1 MTTRD
6 EQTVPSLLAAFDEHL
21 RRRRGLCPGVR
32 RNYVGHV
39 RAFLVRVAWDQQVDL
54 SAVTVADVVDH
65 IGELTGRY
73 RSSTV
78 ELAATALRSFFRFLR
93 VEGLRSDRLENAVP
107 VVPHRRGS
115 LPRHLDGETFAR
127 LIAGLDFST
136 PRGQRDR
143 AIILLMARL
152 GLRSGE
158 VTALT
163 LEDIDWRNATIR
175 VRARKKSAAALLG
188 HRPAAARGEPA
199 PDRRPVRTPRPDQHG
214 DLRVGGPGRSPRGRP
229 ALAADD
235 AADAGDVVNGLPDRE
250 PKVGEVRGRVEA
262 YIALRRGLGYRS
274 RAPERLLRGFAEA
287 LDAAGHHGP
296 IGLEA
301 SLAWAAATSS
311 TDPHHP
317 SRRLTVIR
325 GFLRHLSALDGA
337 TQVPAPGLL
346 GPSFRRTSPH
356 VYSEVE
362 IADLT
367 AAALDLD
374 RPDRLRPYCY
384 ATLFGLLAC
393 TGLRIAEALALS
405 IDDVDLTAGMLTVR
419 AGKRGRTRWVPL
431 HPTTLAPLRY
441 YAAGRARYACTA
453 FFRTDRSDHLSYN
466 AAASTFTRL
475 RQRLGWTTQGRTR
488 LPRIHDY
495 ADTCVMP

>member
-1 MTTRD
+1 M
-6 EQTVPSLLAAFDEHL
+6 
-21 RRRRGLCPGVR
+21 
-32 RNYVGHV
+32 
-39 RAFLVRVAWDQQVDL
+39 
-54 SAVTVADVVDH
+54 
-65 IGELTGRY
+65 
-73 RSSTV
+73 
-78 ELAATALRSFFRFLR
+78 
-93 VEGLRSDRLENAVP
+93 
-107 VVPHRRGS
+107 
-115 LPRHLDGETFAR
+115 
-127 LIAGLDFST
+127 
-136 PRGQRDR
+136 
-143 AIILLMARL
+143 
-152 GLRSGE
+152 
-158 VTALT
+158 
-163 LEDIDWRNATIR
+163 
-175 VRARKKSAAALLG
+175 
-188 HRPAAARGEPA
+188 
-199 PDRRPVRTPRPDQHG
+199 
-214 DLRVGGPGRSPRGRP
+214 
-229 ALAADD
+229 
-235 AADAGDVVNGLPDRE
+235 NGLPDRE

-374 RPDRLRPYCY
+374 RPDRLRPHCY

-431 HPTTLAPLRY
+431 HPTTLAPLRH
-441 YAAGRARYACTA
+441 YAAGRARYAGTA
-453 FFRTDRSDHLSYN
+453 FFRTDGWAGPPR
-466 AAASTFTRL
+466 AAPDCRAST
-475 RQRLGWTTQGRTR
+475 
-488 LPRIHDY
+488 
-495 ADTCVMP
+495 TCVTGSSCGGSRPGTPTASTSTPRSPPWPPTSDTSKSATCTGTCPPSPN

>member
-175 VRARKKSAAALLG
+175 VRARKTGHGALLPLP
-188 HRPAAARGEPA
+188 HEVGEA
-199 PDRRPVRTPRPDQHG
+199 LVDY
-214 DLRVGGPGRSPRGRP
+214 LRDGRP
-229 ALAADD
+229 ATAARHVFVLHRLRPGAPISSNIVNRAVDNALDRAGID
-235 AADAGDVVNGLPDRE
+235 APL
-250 PKVGEVRGRVEA
+250 RG
-262 YIALRRGLGYRS
+262 GN
-274 RAPERLLRGFAEA
+274 LLRHSLATD
-287 LDAAGHHGP
+287 LLRHG
-296 IGLEA
+296 A
-301 SLAWAAATSS
+301 SL
-311 TDPHHP
+311 P
-317 SRRLTVIR
+317 
-325 GFLRHLSALDGA
+325 
-337 TQVPAPGLL
+337 Q
-346 GPSFRRTSPH
+346 
-356 VYSEVE
+356 
-362 IADLT
+362 IADLFGHRALTST
-367 AAALDLD
+367 AIYASVDLAAL
-374 RPDRLRPYCY
+374 R
-384 ATLFGLLAC
+384 
-393 TGLRIAEALALS
+393 EVALPWPQ
-405 IDDVDLTAGMLTVR
+405 T
-419 AGKRGRTRWVPL
+419 
-431 HPTTLAPLRY
+431 
-441 YAAGRARYACTA
+441 
-453 FFRTDRSDHLSYN
+453 
-466 AAASTFTRL
+466 TRL
-475 RQRLGWTTQGRTR
+475 TR
-488 LPRIHDY
+488 
-495 ADTCVMP
+495 VMS